1 MTRMVCATVFY
12 SGHSIDNLFFNLNF
26 LEFSCI
32 VSPLH
37 DRDTRFD
44 GEYKEPHYH
53 VLIDFGDSVTQDHAR
68 EVISSLD
75 CVGCDVVRSVRSYVR
90 YMCHLDNPDKAQYP
104 PEDMCF
110 HGGFSYDS
118 FFNRVK

>member
-12 SGHSIDNLFFNLNF
+12 PGHSIENLFFNLNF

-53 VLIDFGDSVTQDHAR
+53 VLIDFGDSVTQDQAGK
-68 EVISSLD
+68 VISSLG
-75 CVGCDVVRSVRSYVR
+75 CVGCEPVPFVYSYVR
-90 YMCHLDNPDKAQYP
+90 NMCHLDNPDKAQYP

-110 HGGFSYDS
+110 YGGYSYDN
-118 FFNRVK
+118 FF